1 MLINL
6 SNHPYDKWSEKQ
18 KEAAQLYGKV
28 VDLPFPAVTST
39 ATEKD
44 IVNLAGE
51 VLDRIVGMLDSDPD
65 SAVMVQGEFTLTF
78 ALVNLLRERGIR
90 AISACSERRVTE
102 LAGDDGNPKKE
113 VEFCFEGFREYR

>member
-6 SNHPYDKWSEKQ
+6 SNHPYDNWSEKQ
-18 KEAAQLYGKV
+18 KEASQLYGKV
-28 VDLPFPAVTST
+28 VDLPFPAVPST

-44 IVNLAGE
+44 ILSLADE
-51 VLDRIVGMLDSDPD
+51 VLDRIVEMLDGDPD

-102 LAGDDGNPKKE
+102 LVGDDGNPKKE